1 MQTTGLFVARQGQL
15 VRLGG
20 NLETSDSRSCAG
32 QRPIVCHF
40 MRLCYKL
47 GIAAVVF
54 LLPCISAYPGE
65 LAILRNG
72 FAIRYERREARNT
85 VTRLYLTGATNDYVD
100 VPTREIVRFQVEE
113 LDLPESPVPSL
124 PPSDTLHEV
133 ISAASTR
140 NKIVCEPAKQHIARG
155 ARDGAP
161 HS

>member
-1 MQTTGLFVARQGQL
+1 
-15 VRLGG
+15 
-20 NLETSDSRSCAG
+20 
-32 QRPIVCHF
+32 
-40 MRLCYKL
+40 MRLSYKL
-47 GIAAVVF
+47 GIAAVVL

-85 VTRLYLTGATNDYVD
+85 VIRLYLTGTSNDYVD

-113 LDLPESPVPSL
+113 LDLPEIPVPSL
-124 PPSDTLHEV
+124 PPSDTLDEA

-140 NKIVCEPAKQHIARG
+140 NKIVCQPAKQHIGRG
-155 ARDGAP
+155 TRDGAP